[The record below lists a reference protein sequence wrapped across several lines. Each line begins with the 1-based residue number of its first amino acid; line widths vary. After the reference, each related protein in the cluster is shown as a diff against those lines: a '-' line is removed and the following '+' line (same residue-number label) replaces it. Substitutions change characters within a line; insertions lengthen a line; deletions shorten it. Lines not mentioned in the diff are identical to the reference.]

1 MAAKWRI
8 LLKAIECNDATADLI
23 VKAICVLHNFVI
35 DERSL
40 NPTTLADSVDD
51 DNGLWRQE
59 VLQPLESIEMRRRY
73 ANTRDIMLWKIE
85 ENLSIS
91 LMVLE
96 WFHGKKI

>member
-40 NPTTLADSVDD
+40 NPTTLADSGDD

-59 VLQPLESIEMRRRY
+59 ILQPLESIDMRRRHANAAGHY
-73 ANTRDIMLWKIE
+73 A
-85 ENLSIS
+85 
-91 LMVLE
+91 LE
-96 WFHGKKI
+96 KFLTTK